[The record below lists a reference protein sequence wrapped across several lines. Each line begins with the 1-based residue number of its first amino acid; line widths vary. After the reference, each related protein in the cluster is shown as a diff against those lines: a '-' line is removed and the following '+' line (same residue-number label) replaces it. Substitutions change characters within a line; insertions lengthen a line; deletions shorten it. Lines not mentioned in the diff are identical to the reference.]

1 MSFSPGWQV
10 ARRLLADVAADAV
23 NPDDAALR
31 AELAQ
36 RNADAQAAGAAV
48 AAVIGVL
55 ACIVFLFVAY
65 TLWTRERF
73 GLVILESDSD
83 EVELRYVHYK
93 YWWEKMEVW
102 KMMLQFASEYV
113 AGRPDEPNEETV
125 MLTEERFR
133 LFQSYAILR
142 LPEGRGGGS
151 ASSVAPDDA
160 EGNELGGED
169 ESPLGMEMDAELVR
183 PWLGEILEFYGE
195 AEDAP
200 VKVYLLGSTTA
211 DPGSILWE
219 LGKLPPGELLGYQ
232 LSPKTD
238 HEVSQLRWRKFERA
252 KLAVRMQVRLAAAV
266 RKKKSPGEGASAP

>member
-83 EVELRYVHYK
+83 EVELGYVHC
-93 YWWEKMEVW
+93 
-102 KMMLQFASEYV
+102 
-113 AGRPDEPNEETV
+113 
-125 MLTEERFR
+125 
-133 LFQSYAILR
+133 
-142 LPEGRGGGS
+142 
-151 ASSVAPDDA
+151 
-160 EGNELGGED
+160 
-169 ESPLGMEMDAELVR
+169 
-183 PWLGEILEFYGE
+183 
-195 AEDAP
+195 
-200 VKVYLLGSTTA
+200 
-211 DPGSILWE
+211 
-219 LGKLPPGELLGYQ
+219 
-232 LSPKTD
+232 
-238 HEVSQLRWRKFERA
+238 
-252 KLAVRMQVRLAAAV
+252 
-266 RKKKSPGEGASAP
+266 